1 MGYLEGKIDLI
12 RSKNSDPPPRSS
24 NSRFNENSN
33 ILKIDYLKF
42 ENITSSKVYA
52 TVQVGINM
60 KETDIRG
67 ESNPAWELNT
77 EF

>member
-1 MGYLEGKIDLI
+1 MNYIESKIELL
-12 RSKNSDPPPRSS
+12 RSKNSDPPPRIS

-33 ILKIDYLKF
+33 VLKIDYLKF

-52 TVQVGINM
+52 NVQVGLNM